1 MSMSDYDVVI
11 CGAGPGGIMAA
22 LMLAQA
28 NKKVAIVD
36 KAHFPRDKV
45 CGDALSGKVVSVL
58 KYGYPSAVE
67 QLYDFSEK
75 LGSWGIRFFAPN
87 AEYLDIPFK
96 MSQHP
101 SIQNPPGFI
110 SKRLDF
116 DFFLFKLMS
125 NFDQIHTVQNYQ
137 VQEANCS
144 EQEIEISD
152 GKQSIRGRILIGAD
166 GAQSVV
172 KKQLQGSQIDKK
184 HHSAGI
190 RAYYTGVSGFHK
202 DHFIELH
209 YVKDLL
215 PGYFWI
221 FPLPHG
227 SANVGLGMLTHDV
240 KKHQVNLRKRLLE
253 IVETHP
259 AIAPR
264 FKEAQLIGN
273 ISGFGLPLGSK
284 RRKISGS
291 GYMLVGDA
299 ASLIDPFTGE
309 GIGNAM
315 LSGKIAGE
323 YAIKALE
330 SNDSSAAFFS
340 AYDQAVYKKM
350 GKELA
355 LSHRLQQLVNF
366 PWLFNFVVRK
376 ANRNPSMQKMMTM
389 MFDDMDIRKELSKA
403 SFYWKLL
410 WG

>member
-1 MSMSDYDVVI
+1 
-11 CGAGPGGIMAA
+11 MAA

-28 NKKVAIVD
+28 GKKVAIVD
-36 KAHFPRDKV
+36 KAQFPRDKI

-58 KYGYPSAVE
+58 KYGYPPAVQ
-67 QLYDFSEK
+67 QLYDFPQK

-96 MSQHP
+96 MEQDP
-101 SIQNPPGFI
+101 SNQQSPGFI

-116 DFFLFKLMS
+116 DHFLFRLMER
-125 NFDQIHTVQNYQ
+125 FDQIQVFQNYQ
-137 VQEANCS
+137 VQHLEVA
-144 EQEIEISD
+144 EQGVTISNGSQLIN
-152 GKQSIRGRILIGAD
+152 GKILIGAD

-172 KKQLQGSQIDKK
+172 KKQLQGNQIDKK

-190 RAYYTGVSGFHK
+190 RAYYEGVSGFHP
-202 DHFIELH
+202 DNFIELH
-209 YVKDLL
+209 YIKDLL

-221 FPLPHG
+221 FPLPNG
-227 SANVGLGMLTHDV
+227 AANVGLGMLTHDV
-240 KKHQVNLRKRLLE
+240 KKHQINLRKRLLE
-253 IVETHP
+253 IVSSHP
-259 AIAPR
+259 LIAPR
-264 FKEAQLIGN
+264 FEQASLTGN
-273 ISGFGLPLGSK
+273 VSGFGLPLGSK
-284 RRKISGS
+284 QRSISGPA
-291 GYMLVGDA
+291 YMLVGDA

-323 YAIKALE
+323 YAVKALE
-330 SNDSSAAFFS
+330 SGNTTAEFFS

-389 MFDDMDIRKELSKA
+389 MFDDMDIRKELSKP

>member
-1 MSMSDYDVVI
+1 MSMTDYDVVI
-11 CGAGPGGIMAA
+11 CGAGPGGIMSA

-58 KYGYPSAVE
+58 KYGYPAAV
-67 QLYDFSEK
+67 QKLYNFPEK
-75 LGSWGIRFFAPN
+75 LGSYGIRFFAPST
-87 AEYLDIPFK
+87 EYLDIPFRIGPNSS
-96 MSQHP
+96 MQY
-101 SIQNPPGFI
+101 PPGFI

-125 NFDQIHTVQNYQ
+125 NFDQIHTIQGFQ
-137 VQEANCS
+137 VQEVNS
-144 EQEIEISD
+144 SDQGIEISD

-166 GAQSVV
+166 GAQSIV
-172 KKQLQGSQIDKK
+172 KKQLKGSQIDKK

-190 RAYYTGVSGFHK
+190 RAYYQGVRGFHT

-221 FPLPHG
+221 FPLPNG
-227 SANVGLGMLTHDV
+227 AANVGLGMLTHDV
-240 KKHQVNLRKRLLE
+240 RKHQVNLRKRLIE
-253 IVETHP
+253 IVSIHP
-259 AIAPR
+259 HIAPR
-264 FKEAQLIGN
+264 FNHAKLVGN

-284 RRKISGS
+284 RRKISGP

-330 SNDSSAAFFS
+330 INDTSATFLS

-355 LSHRLQQLVNF
+355 LSHRLQQLVNY